1 MHKQGKTWIGA
12 KFNNFKMQFVEY
24 SCGYGTA
31 YICII
36 IYINWNERVLSISFN
51 ILVIQLAP
59 KQHHVDSKSVDAF
72 MLATVT

>member
-1 MHKQGKTWIGA
+1 
-12 KFNNFKMQFVEY
+12 
-24 SCGYGTA
+24 
-31 YICII
+31 
-36 IYINWNERVLSISFN
+36 VLSISFN